1 MRILVGLIFLTMAD
15 PNSILAK
22 KIYDKLSEEGLLS
35 SEIEEATFT
44 TLLKT
49 GKIQSND
56 WDSSLVAPDKQKSN
70 ETTEATD

>member
-1 MRILVGLIFLTMAD
+1 MAD

-35 SEIEEATFT
+35 SDIEEATFT

-49 GKIQSND
+49 GKMQLKD

-70 ETTEATD
+70 ETTEAAD